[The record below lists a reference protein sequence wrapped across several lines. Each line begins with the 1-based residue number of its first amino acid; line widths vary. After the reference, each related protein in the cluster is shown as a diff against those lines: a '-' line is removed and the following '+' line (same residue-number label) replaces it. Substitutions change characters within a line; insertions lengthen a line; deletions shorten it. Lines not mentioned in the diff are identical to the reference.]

1 MSGGDLLNIGVSG
14 LLAYQRSLSTTSHNI
29 SNANT
34 PGFSR
39 QTVQLSSN
47 LAQPAGNGF
56 IGTGVGVE
64 TVSRS
69 YNAYLETS
77 MRDTTTSLASYDAFY
92 ALATRV
98 DKLLADSDL
107 GMSSSISAFNSALQ
121 DVADSPSDTVAREVL
136 LSQAESM
143 TQQFNQLFTLVEDMR
158 NQLNSDMQVGV
169 AEVNRITSSIASLNQ
184 QIVLE
189 TGRSGGQ
196 PPNDLLDQRDAAL
209 LELSQ
214 YAKVST
220 NLQSDGA
227 LNVMIGKGQP
237 VVIANRSY
245 ELGTVQAIGDPG
257 RLDVT
262 ISTSSGVTSV
272 ITGQLDTGTFGG
284 LLGFQEDV
292 LDPALN
298 KLGLTATGIGE
309 LFNQQHRLGMDLN
322 GNLGTDLFSVLAPQV
337 LTLNGTSG
345 DVTASIADVS
355 ALTAQDYTIE
365 YDAGAWTLTRNDTN
379 QTVAMSG
386 SGTALDPFVADGL
399 EILVTATPIA
409 GEYYEIR
416 PTRLAA
422 QSIDVAI
429 NGVEEIAAAAPVRS
443 TADIANTG
451 TGAIS
456 AGVVNDIGNAAFQTS
471 AGQLTPPILI
481 QFTSPTT
488 YTVFDNTVP
497 GVPGPLEIN
506 IPYNPATGDTV
517 FPTPGGLDYGYRFD
531 ITGTPQTGDQFTIE
545 YNTGGVSDNRNALLL
560 SEIPDSK
567 VLDGGLSS
575 IRDTYRQMMADVS
588 VDTRQAEQSSVA
600 QTRVL
605 EQVTSSHDSVSGVN
619 LDEEAANLVRYQQ
632 AYQAAAQVISTASTL
647 FDTLLSAV
655 SR

>member
-322 GNLGTDLFSVLAPQV
+322 GNLGADLFNVPAPQV

-429 NGVEEIAAAAPVRS
+429 TGVEEIAAAAPVRS

-497 GVPGPLEIN
+497 GAPGPLEIN

-545 YNTGGVSDNRNALLL
+545 YNTGGVTDNRNALLL
-560 SEIPDSK
+560 SDITDSK
-567 VLDGGLSS
+567 VLDGGLNS